1 MKRNKTN
8 INIQRITQYM
18 NAHPLNQAFVMEAV
32 SRYASSVVA
41 NKDEMLKLMADTFID
56 GKAWVSSA
64 ESWKN
69 HETEFAIE
77 SFESQ
82 TE

>member
-18 NAHPLNQAFVMEAV
+18 NDHPLNQALVMEAV

-41 NKDEMLKLMADTFID
+41 NKDDMIEQMRGTFID
-56 GKAWVSSA
+56 GEAWVSSA
-64 ESWKN
+64 KSWQDR
-69 HETEFAIE
+69 ETEAAIE

-82 TE
+82 T

>member
-18 NAHPLNQAFVMEAV
+18 NDHPLNQALVMEAV

-41 NKDEMLKLMADTFID
+41 NKDDMIEQMRDSFIN
-56 GKAWVSSA
+56 GEAWVSSA
-64 ESWKN
+64 KSWQDR
-69 HETEFAIE
+69 ETEFAIE

-82 TE
+82 TD